1 MRILMVGAN
10 FGAMRDD
17 VRSNVNVNSIE
28 RVHASTGLTV
38 LKDGSEIRIVIIRN
52 VDDLFKLAGIKADMI
67 IPHNS
72 FPRDID
78 LYFRLQEYLHR

>member
-28 RVHASTGLTV
+28 RVHVSTGLTV
-38 LKDGSEIRIVIIRN
+38 LKDGSEIRIVVVRN
-52 VDDLFKLAGIKADMI
+52 IDDLLKLAGIKADMI

-72 FPRDID
+72 FPKDGD
-78 LYFRLQEYLHR
+78 LYFRLQEHLHR